1 MKKYFAAFRANTGLA
16 FSLFGAVVG
25 AGFMT
30 GAELVR
36 FFPLRAAFLRAAFAH
51 AAVAAGLFAA
61 CFLLLFDAGRKCG
74 GFEGALRC
82 CGRAAPVFRALLH
95 FASFITCAA
104 MLAGLDGAVR
114 TGFGLRYALPV
125 AALCALPAMF
135 FVARRGMR
143 GIAALSAALV
153 PVMAAVFAARAGD
166 IPAGFTP
173 SSPQSAFTSLTGVCL
188 YAAMNCFL
196 AAPLACD
203 AGREGA
209 GRGGCIAAAALI
221 GFCIA
226 AALGAVARA
235 GTAGEEMPF
244 LAAGGGELTAV
255 ACICAVLTTLF
266 SSFYPLA
273 RAAEQ
278 YSAEGY
284 KRKRNKMIKE
294 GRGGAEKDSGR
305 NTGRTATE
313 KDSGRNTGRTAAGKD
328 SGRNK
333 GRGGAEGEAAAEE
346 GRGTY
351 MGRGTKES
359 RGGETDAE
367 RGAKESRAL
376 PVRERAAAVQAGLC
390 AGAFLLSLCGLSGIV
405 RAVYPLIGMAGAA
418 FFLLLAARR
427 LPSLLSSS
435 PAQQQFFRQRHQ
447 GVHACGQQAEEGR
460 RRHHQV

>member
-1 MKKYFAAFRANTGLA
+1 MMKKYFAAFRANAGLA

-36 FFPLRAAFLRAAFAH
+36 FFPLRAAFAH

-143 GIAALSAALV
+143 GVAALSAALV
-153 PVMAAVFAARAGD
+153 PVMAVVFAARAGD

-244 LAAGGGELTAV
+244 LAAGGGGPAAV

-278 YSAEGY
+278 YSAEKGGKERHK
-284 KRKRNKMIKE
+284 KRKE
-294 GRGGAEKDSGR
+294 EH
-305 NTGRTATE
+305 TA
-313 KDSGRNTGRTAAGKD
+313 
-328 SGRNK
+328 
-333 GRGGAEGEAAAEE
+333 
-346 GRGTY
+346 
-351 MGRGTKES
+351 
-359 RGGETDAE
+359 DAE
-367 RGAKESRAL
+367 RGTKESRAL

-390 AGAFLLSLCGLSGIV
+390 AGAFLLSLCGFSGIV

-418 FFLLLAARR
+418 FFILLAARR

-435 PAQQQFFRQRHQ
+435 PAQQQLFRQRHQ
-447 GVHACGQQAEEGR
+447 GVHARGQQAEDGR

>member
-1 MKKYFAAFRANTGLA
+1 MKKYFAAFRANAGLA

-36 FFPLRAAFLRAAFAH
+36 FFPLRAAFAH

-82 CGRAAPVFRALLH
+82 CGCAAPVFRALLH

-114 TGFGLRYALPV
+114 TGFGLRYALPA

-143 GIAALSAALV
+143 GVAALSAALV

-209 GRGGCIAAAALI
+209 GRGGCIAAAALV

-244 LAAGGGELTAV
+244 LAAGGGELAAV

-278 YSAEGY
+278 YSAEKEGKGRHK
-284 KRKRNKMIKE
+284 KRKE
-294 GRGGAEKDSGR
+294 EH
-305 NTGRTATE
+305 
-313 KDSGRNTGRTAAGKD
+313 AAG
-328 SGRNK
+328 
-333 GRGGAEGEAAAEE
+333 
-346 GRGTY
+346 
-351 MGRGTKES
+351 
-359 RGGETDAE
+359 AE
-367 RGAKESRAL
+367 RGTKESRAL

-390 AGAFLLSLCGLSGIV
+390 AGAFLLSLCGFSGIV

-418 FFLLLAARR
+418 FFILLAARR
-427 LPSLLSSS
+427 LPSLLPPSS
-435 PAQQQFFRQRHQ
+435 PAQQQLFRQRHQ
-447 GVHACGQQAEEGR
+447 GVHARSQQAEDGG

>member
-1 MKKYFAAFRANTGLA
+1 MKKCFACFRAGAGLA

-36 FFPLRAAFLRAAFAH
+36 FFPLRAAFAH

-114 TGFGLRYALPV
+114 TGFGLHYALPV

-143 GIAALSAALV
+143 GVAALSAALV
-153 PVMAAVFAARAGD
+153 PVMAVVFAARAGD
-166 IPAGFTP
+166 IPAGFTS
-173 SSPQSAFTSLTGVCL
+173 SSPQSAFASLTGVCL

-244 LAAGGGELTAV
+244 LAAGGGGLAAV

-278 YSAEGY
+278 YSAEKGGKERHK
-284 KRKRNKMIKE
+284 KRKE
-294 GRGGAEKDSGR
+294 EH
-305 NTGRTATE
+305 
-313 KDSGRNTGRTAAGKD
+313 AA
-328 SGRNK
+328 
-333 GRGGAEGEAAAEE
+333 
-346 GRGTY
+346 
-351 MGRGTKES
+351 
-359 RGGETDAE
+359 DAE
-367 RGAKESRAL
+367 RGTKESRAL

-390 AGAFLLSLCGLSGIV
+390 AGAFLLSLCGLSGLV

-427 LPSLLSSS
+427 LPSLLPPSSS
-435 PAQQQFFRQRHQ
+435 AQQQLFRQRHQ
-447 GVHACGQQAEEGR
+447 GVHARGQQAEDGG

>member
-1 MKKYFAAFRANTGLA
+1 MKKYFAAFRANAGLA

-36 FFPLRAAFLRAAFAH
+36 FFPLRAAFAH

-114 TGFGLRYALPV
+114 TGFGLRYALPA

-143 GIAALSAALV
+143 GVAALSAALV
-153 PVMAAVFAARAGD
+153 PVMAVVFAARAGD

-173 SSPQSAFTSLTGVCL
+173 SSPQDAFASLTGVCL

-244 LAAGGGELTAV
+244 LAAGGGGLAAV

-278 YSAEGY
+278 YSAEKGGKERHK
-284 KRKRNKMIKE
+284 KRKE
-294 GRGGAEKDSGR
+294 EH
-305 NTGRTATE
+305 TA
-313 KDSGRNTGRTAAGKD
+313 
-328 SGRNK
+328 
-333 GRGGAEGEAAAEE
+333 
-346 GRGTY
+346 
-351 MGRGTKES
+351 
-359 RGGETDAE
+359 DAE
-367 RGAKESRAL
+367 RGTKESRAL

-435 PAQQQFFRQRHQ
+435 PAQQQLFRQRHQ
-447 GVHACGQQAEEGR
+447 GVHARGQQAEDGR

>member
-1 MKKYFAAFRANTGLA
+1 MMKKYFAAFRANAGLA

-36 FFPLRAAFLRAAFAH
+36 FFPLRAAFAH

-143 GIAALSAALV
+143 GVAVLSAVLV
-153 PVMAAVFAARAGD
+153 PVMAAMFAARAGD
-166 IPAGFTP
+166 IPAGFTS

-244 LAAGGGELTAV
+244 LAAGGGGPAAV

-278 YSAEGY
+278 YSAEKGGKERHK
-284 KRKRNKMIKE
+284 KRKE
-294 GRGGAEKDSGR
+294 EH
-305 NTGRTATE
+305 TA
-313 KDSGRNTGRTAAGKD
+313 G
-328 SGRNK
+328 
-333 GRGGAEGEAAAEE
+333 
-346 GRGTY
+346 
-351 MGRGTKES
+351 
-359 RGGETDAE
+359 AE
-367 RGAKESRAL
+367 RGTKESRAL

-390 AGAFLLSLCGLSGIV
+390 AGAFLLSLCGFSGLV

-418 FFLLLAARR
+418 FFILLAARR
-427 LPSLLSSS
+427 LPSLLPPSS
-435 PAQQQFFRQRHQ
+435 PAQQQLFRQRHQ
-447 GVHACGQQAEEGR
+447 GVHARGQQAEDGG

>member
-1 MKKYFAAFRANTGLA
+1 MKKCFAAFRTNAGLA

-36 FFPLRAAFLRAAFAH
+36 FFPLRAAFAH

-143 GIAALSAALV
+143 GVAALSAALV
-153 PVMAAVFAARAGD
+153 PVMAVVFAARAGD

-209 GRGGCIAAAALI
+209 GRGGCIAAAALV

-244 LAAGGGELTAV
+244 LAAGGGGLAAV

-278 YSAEGY
+278 YSAEKEGKGRHK
-284 KRKRNKMIKE
+284 KRKE
-294 GRGGAEKDSGR
+294 EH
-305 NTGRTATE
+305 
-313 KDSGRNTGRTAAGKD
+313 AA
-328 SGRNK
+328 
-333 GRGGAEGEAAAEE
+333 
-346 GRGTY
+346 
-351 MGRGTKES
+351 
-359 RGGETDAE
+359 DAE
-367 RGAKESRAL
+367 RGTKESRAL

-390 AGAFLLSLCGLSGIV
+390 AGAFLLSLCGLSGLV

-418 FFLLLAARR
+418 FFILLAARR
-427 LPSLLSSS
+427 LPTLLSSS
-435 PAQQQFFRQRHQ
+435 PAQQQLFRQRHQ
-447 GVHACGQQAEEGR
+447 GVHARSQQAEDGG

>member
-1 MKKYFAAFRANTGLA
+1 MKKYFAAFRANAGLA

-36 FFPLRAAFLRAAFAH
+36 FFPLCAAFAH

-143 GIAALSAALV
+143 GVAVLSAALV
-153 PVMAAVFAARAGD
+153 PVMAVVFAARAGD

-203 AGREGA
+203 AGREGS

-244 LAAGGGELTAV
+244 LAAGGGGLAAV

-278 YSAEGY
+278 YSAEKEGKGRHK
-284 KRKRNKMIKE
+284 KRKE
-294 GRGGAEKDSGR
+294 EH
-305 NTGRTATE
+305 
-313 KDSGRNTGRTAAGKD
+313 AAG
-328 SGRNK
+328 
-333 GRGGAEGEAAAEE
+333 
-346 GRGTY
+346 
-351 MGRGTKES
+351 
-359 RGGETDAE
+359 AE
-367 RGAKESRAL
+367 RGTKESRAL

-390 AGAFLLSLCGLSGIV
+390 AGAFLLSLCGFSGIV

-427 LPSLLSSS
+427 LPSLLSSP
-435 PAQQQFFRQRHQ
+435 PAQQQLFRQRHQ
-447 GVHACGQQAEEGR
+447 GVHARGQQAEDGR

>member
-1 MKKYFAAFRANTGLA
+1 MKKYFAAFRANAGLA

-36 FFPLRAAFLRAAFAH
+36 FFPLCAAFAH

-114 TGFGLRYALPV
+114 TGFGLHYALPV

-143 GIAALSAALV
+143 GVAVLSAVLV

-173 SSPQSAFTSLTGVCL
+173 SLPQSAFTSLTGVCL

-244 LAAGGGELTAV
+244 LAAGGGGPAAV

-278 YSAEGY
+278 YSAEKEGKGRHK
-284 KRKRNKMIKE
+284 KRKE
-294 GRGGAEKDSGR
+294 EH
-305 NTGRTATE
+305 
-313 KDSGRNTGRTAAGKD
+313 AA
-328 SGRNK
+328 
-333 GRGGAEGEAAAEE
+333 
-346 GRGTY
+346 
-351 MGRGTKES
+351 
-359 RGGETDAE
+359 DAE
-367 RGAKESRAL
+367 RGTKESRAL

-390 AGAFLLSLCGLSGIV
+390 AGAFLLSLCGLSGLV

-435 PAQQQFFRQRHQ
+435 PAQQQLFRQRHQ
-447 GVHACGQQAEEGR
+447 GVHARGQQAEDGR

>member
-1 MKKYFAAFRANTGLA
+1 MKKCFAAFRANAGLA

-36 FFPLRAAFLRAAFAH
+36 FFPLRAAFAH

-143 GIAALSAALV
+143 GVAALSAALV

-166 IPAGFTP
+166 IPAGFTS

-244 LAAGGGELTAV
+244 LAAGGGGPAAV

-278 YSAEGY
+278 YSAEKGGKERHK
-284 KRKRNKMIKE
+284 KRKE
-294 GRGGAEKDSGR
+294 EH
-305 NTGRTATE
+305 
-313 KDSGRNTGRTAAGKD
+313 AA
-328 SGRNK
+328 
-333 GRGGAEGEAAAEE
+333 
-346 GRGTY
+346 
-351 MGRGTKES
+351 
-359 RGGETDAE
+359 DAE
-367 RGAKESRAL
+367 RGTKESRAL

-390 AGAFLLSLCGLSGIV
+390 AGAFLLSLCGLSGLV

-435 PAQQQFFRQRHQ
+435 PAQQQLFRQRHQ
-447 GVHACGQQAEEGR
+447 GVHARGQQAEDGG

>member
-1 MKKYFAAFRANTGLA
+1 MKKYFAAFRANAGLA

-36 FFPLRAAFLRAAFAH
+36 FFPLCAAFAH

-82 CGRAAPVFRALLH
+82 CGCAAPVFRALLH

-135 FVARRGMR
+135 FVARRGVR
-143 GIAALSAALV
+143 GVAALSAVLV
-153 PVMAAVFAARAGD
+153 PVMAAMFAARAGD
-166 IPAGFTP
+166 IPAGFTS

-244 LAAGGGELTAV
+244 LAAGGGGLAAV

-278 YSAEGY
+278 YSAEKGGKERHK
-284 KRKRNKMIKE
+284 KRKE
-294 GRGGAEKDSGR
+294 EH
-305 NTGRTATE
+305 
-313 KDSGRNTGRTAAGKD
+313 AAG
-328 SGRNK
+328 
-333 GRGGAEGEAAAEE
+333 
-346 GRGTY
+346 
-351 MGRGTKES
+351 
-359 RGGETDAE
+359 AE
-367 RGAKESRAL
+367 RGTKESRAL

-390 AGAFLLSLCGLSGIV
+390 AGAFLLSLCGLSGLV

-418 FFLLLAARR
+418 FFILLAARR
-427 LPSLLSSS
+427 LPSLLPPSSS
-435 PAQQQFFRQRHQ
+435 AQQQLFRQRHQ
-447 GVHACGQQAEEGR
+447 GVHARGQQAEDGG

>member
-1 MKKYFAAFRANTGLA
+1 MMKKYFAAFRANAGLA

-36 FFPLRAAFLRAAFAH
+36 FFPLCAAFAH

-82 CGRAAPVFRALLH
+82 CGCAAPVFRALLH

-143 GIAALSAALV
+143 GVAALSAVLV
-153 PVMAAVFAARAGD
+153 PVMAAMFAARAGD
-166 IPAGFTP
+166 IPAGFTS

-209 GRGGCIAAAALI
+209 GRGGCIAAAALV

-244 LAAGGGELTAV
+244 LAAGGGGLAAV

-278 YSAEGY
+278 YSAEKEGKGRHK
-284 KRKRNKMIKE
+284 KRKE
-294 GRGGAEKDSGR
+294 EH
-305 NTGRTATE
+305 
-313 KDSGRNTGRTAAGKD
+313 AAG
-328 SGRNK
+328 
-333 GRGGAEGEAAAEE
+333 
-346 GRGTY
+346 
-351 MGRGTKES
+351 
-359 RGGETDAE
+359 AE
-367 RGAKESRAL
+367 RGTKESRAL

-390 AGAFLLSLCGLSGIV
+390 AGAFLLSLCGFSGIV

-418 FFLLLAARR
+418 FFILLAARR
-427 LPSLLSSS
+427 LPSLLPPSSS
-435 PAQQQFFRQRHQ
+435 AQQQLFRQRHQ
-447 GVHACGQQAEEGR
+447 GVHARSQQAEDGR

>member
-1 MKKYFAAFRANTGLA
+1 MGLIDLKGRRPGGESAAFWSERSGGAILYKMMKKCFACFRAGAGLA

-36 FFPLRAAFLRAAFAH
+36 FFPLRAAFAH

-114 TGFGLRYALPV
+114 TGFGLRYALPA

-143 GIAALSAALV
+143 GVAALSAALV

-173 SSPQSAFTSLTGVCL
+173 SSPQDAFTSLTGVCL

-244 LAAGGGELTAV
+244 LAAGGGGPAAV
-255 ACICAVLTTLF
+255 ACICAVLTSLF

-278 YSAEGY
+278 YSTEKYGK
-284 KRKRNKMIKE
+284 KRHKKRNQ
-294 GRGGAEKDSGR
+294 
-305 NTGRTATE
+305 
-313 KDSGRNTGRTAAGKD
+313 
-328 SGRNK
+328 
-333 GRGGAEGEAAAEE
+333 
-346 GRGTY
+346 GRGT
-351 MGRGTKES
+351 GTERGAEES
-359 RGGETDAE
+359 RGGKTGAE
-367 RGAKESRAL
+367 RGAEESRAL

-418 FFLLLAARR
+418 FFILLAARR
-427 LPSLLSSS
+427 LPSLLPPSS
-435 PAQQQFFRQRHQ
+435 PAQQQLFSQCHQ
-447 GVHACGQQAEEGR
+447 GVHARGQQAEDGG

>member
-1 MKKYFAAFRANTGLA
+1 MMKKYFAAFRANAGLA

-36 FFPLRAAFLRAAFAH
+36 FFPLRAAFAH

-114 TGFGLRYALPV
+114 TGFGLRYALPA

-143 GIAALSAALV
+143 GVAALSAALV

-173 SSPQSAFTSLTGVCL
+173 SSPQDAFASLTGVCL

-244 LAAGGGELTAV
+244 LAAGGGGPAAV

-278 YSAEGY
+278 YSAEKGGKERHK
-284 KRKRNKMIKE
+284 KRKE
-294 GRGGAEKDSGR
+294 EH
-305 NTGRTATE
+305 TA
-313 KDSGRNTGRTAAGKD
+313 
-328 SGRNK
+328 
-333 GRGGAEGEAAAEE
+333 
-346 GRGTY
+346 
-351 MGRGTKES
+351 
-359 RGGETDAE
+359 DAE
-367 RGAKESRAL
+367 RGTKESRAL

-390 AGAFLLSLCGLSGIV
+390 AGAFLLSLCGFSGLV

-418 FFLLLAARR
+418 FFILLAARR
-427 LPSLLSSS
+427 LPSLLPPSS
-435 PAQQQFFRQRHQ
+435 PAQQQLFRQRHQ
-447 GVHACGQQAEEGR
+447 GVHARSQQAEDGR

>member
-1 MKKYFAAFRANTGLA
+1 MKKYFAAFRANAGLA

-36 FFPLRAAFLRAAFAH
+36 FFPLRAAFAH

-143 GIAALSAALV
+143 GVAALSAALV
-153 PVMAAVFAARAGD
+153 PVMAVVFAARAGD

-209 GRGGCIAAAALI
+209 GRGGCIAAAALV

-244 LAAGGGELTAV
+244 LAAGGGGLTAV

-278 YSAEGY
+278 YSAEKEGKGRHK
-284 KRKRNKMIKE
+284 KRKE
-294 GRGGAEKDSGR
+294 EH
-305 NTGRTATE
+305 
-313 KDSGRNTGRTAAGKD
+313 AAG
-328 SGRNK
+328 
-333 GRGGAEGEAAAEE
+333 
-346 GRGTY
+346 
-351 MGRGTKES
+351 
-359 RGGETDAE
+359 AE
-367 RGAKESRAL
+367 RGAEESRAL

-390 AGAFLLSLCGLSGIV
+390 AGAFLLSLCGLSGLV

-435 PAQQQFFRQRHQ
+435 PAQQQLFRQRHQ
-447 GVHACGQQAEEGR
+447 GVHARGQQAEDGR

>member
-1 MKKYFAAFRANTGLA
+1 MGLIDLKGRRAEKALLFGLKGAAAERGRDGVFRSERGGGAILYKMMKKYFAAFRANAGLA

-36 FFPLRAAFLRAAFAH
+36 FFPLRAAFAH

-82 CGRAAPVFRALLH
+82 CGCAAPVFRALLH

-143 GIAALSAALV
+143 GVAALSAALV

-244 LAAGGGELTAV
+244 LAAGGGGPAAV

-278 YSAEGY
+278 YSAEKEGKGRHK
-284 KRKRNKMIKE
+284 KRKE
-294 GRGGAEKDSGR
+294 EH
-305 NTGRTATE
+305 TA
-313 KDSGRNTGRTAAGKD
+313 G
-328 SGRNK
+328 
-333 GRGGAEGEAAAEE
+333 
-346 GRGTY
+346 
-351 MGRGTKES
+351 
-359 RGGETDAE
+359 AE
-367 RGAKESRAL
+367 RGAEESRAL

-390 AGAFLLSLCGLSGIV
+390 AGAFLLSLCGFSGIV

-418 FFLLLAARR
+418 FFILLAARH
-427 LPSLLSSS
+427 LPSLLPPSS
-435 PAQQQFFRQRHQ
+435 PAQQQLFRQRHQ
-447 GVHACGQQAEEGR
+447 GVHARSQQAEDGG

>member
-1 MKKYFAAFRANTGLA
+1 MKKYFAAFRANAGLA

-36 FFPLRAAFLRAAFAH
+36 FFPLRAAFAH

-104 MLAGLDGAVR
+104 MLAGLDDAVR

-143 GIAALSAALV
+143 GVAVLSAVLV
-153 PVMAAVFAARAGD
+153 PVMAAMFAARAGD
-166 IPAGFTP
+166 IPAGFTS

-244 LAAGGGELTAV
+244 LAAGGGGPAAV

-284 KRKRNKMIKE
+284 KRKRHKMIKE
-294 GRGGAEKDSGR
+294 GCGGAEKDSGR
-305 NTGRTATE
+305 NTGRTAAE
-313 KDSGRNTGRTAAGKD
+313 NDSGRNTGRTAAGND
-328 SGRNK
+328 RGRNT
-333 GRGGAEGEAAAEE
+333 GRGDAEGEAAAEE

-351 MGRGTKES
+351 MERGTKES
-359 RGGETDAE
+359 RGGEADAE
-367 RGAKESRAL
+367 RGTKDSRAL

-390 AGAFLLSLCGLSGIV
+390 AGAFLLSLCGFSGIV

-418 FFLLLAARR
+418 FFLLLAARH

-435 PAQQQFFRQRHQ
+435 PAQQQLFRQRHQ
-447 GVHACGQQAEEGR
+447 GVHARGQQAEDGG

>member
-1 MKKYFAAFRANTGLA
+1 MKKYFAAFRTNAGLA

-36 FFPLRAAFLRAAFAH
+36 FFPLRAAFAH

-114 TGFGLRYALPV
+114 TGFGLRYALPI

-143 GIAALSAALV
+143 GVAALSAVLV

-173 SSPQSAFTSLTGVCL
+173 SSPQDAFTSLTGVCL

-244 LAAGGGELTAV
+244 LAAGGGGLTAV

-294 GRGGAEKDSGR
+294 GRG
-305 NTGRTATE
+305 
-313 KDSGRNTGRTAAGKD
+313 
-328 SGRNK
+328 
-333 GRGGAEGEAAAEE
+333 
-346 GRGTY
+346 TY
-351 MGRGTKES
+351 MERGTKES
-359 RGGETDAE
+359 RGGESDAE
-367 RGAKESRAL
+367 RSAEESRAL

-435 PAQQQFFRQRHQ
+435 PAQQQLFRQRHQ
-447 GVHACGQQAEEGR
+447 GVHARGQQAEDGG

>member
-1 MKKYFAAFRANTGLA
+1 MKKCFACFRAGAGLA

-36 FFPLRAAFLRAAFAH
+36 FFPLRAAFAH

-143 GIAALSAALV
+143 GVAALSAALV

-235 GTAGEEMPF
+235 GTVGEEMPF
-244 LAAGGGELTAV
+244 LAAGGGGPAAV

-278 YSAEGY
+278 YSAEKGGKERHK
-284 KRKRNKMIKE
+284 KRKE
-294 GRGGAEKDSGR
+294 EH
-305 NTGRTATE
+305 TA
-313 KDSGRNTGRTAAGKD
+313 
-328 SGRNK
+328 
-333 GRGGAEGEAAAEE
+333 
-346 GRGTY
+346 
-351 MGRGTKES
+351 
-359 RGGETDAE
+359 DAE
-367 RGAKESRAL
+367 RGTKESRAL

-435 PAQQQFFRQRHQ
+435 PAQQQLFRQRHQ
-447 GVHACGQQAEEGR
+447 GVHARGQQAEDGC

>member
-1 MKKYFAAFRANTGLA
+1 MKKYFAAFRANAGLA

-36 FFPLRAAFLRAAFAH
+36 FFPLRAAFAH

-143 GIAALSAALV
+143 GVAALSAALV

-244 LAAGGGELTAV
+244 LAAGGGGLAAV

-278 YSAEGY
+278 YSAEKGGKGRHK
-284 KRKRNKMIKE
+284 KRKE
-294 GRGGAEKDSGR
+294 EH
-305 NTGRTATE
+305 
-313 KDSGRNTGRTAAGKD
+313 AAG
-328 SGRNK
+328 
-333 GRGGAEGEAAAEE
+333 
-346 GRGTY
+346 
-351 MGRGTKES
+351 
-359 RGGETDAE
+359 AE
-367 RGAKESRAL
+367 RGTKESRAL

-390 AGAFLLSLCGLSGIV
+390 AGAFLLSLCGLSGLV

-418 FFLLLAARR
+418 FFILLAARR
-427 LPSLLSSS
+427 LPSLLPPSSS
-435 PAQQQFFRQRHQ
+435 AQQQLFRQRHQ
-447 GVHACGQQAEEGR
+447 GVHARGQQAEDGG

>member
-1 MKKYFAAFRANTGLA
+1 MKKYFAAFRAGAGLA

-36 FFPLRAAFLRAAFAH
+36 FFPLRAAFAH

-104 MLAGLDGAVR
+104 MLAGLDSAVR

-143 GIAALSAALV
+143 GVAALSAALV

-244 LAAGGGELTAV
+244 LAAGGGGPAAV

-278 YSAEGY
+278 YSAEKEGKGRHK
-284 KRKRNKMIKE
+284 KRKE
-294 GRGGAEKDSGR
+294 EH
-305 NTGRTATE
+305 
-313 KDSGRNTGRTAAGKD
+313 AA
-328 SGRNK
+328 
-333 GRGGAEGEAAAEE
+333 
-346 GRGTY
+346 
-351 MGRGTKES
+351 
-359 RGGETDAE
+359 DAE
-367 RGAKESRAL
+367 RGTKESRAL

-390 AGAFLLSLCGLSGIV
+390 AGAFLLSLCGFSGIV

-418 FFLLLAARR
+418 FFILLAARR
-427 LPSLLSSS
+427 LPSLLPPSS
-435 PAQQQFFRQRHQ
+435 PAQQQLFRQRHQ
-447 GVHACGQQAEEGR
+447 GVHARSQQAEDGR

>member
-1 MKKYFAAFRANTGLA
+1 MMKKYFAAFRANAGLA

-36 FFPLRAAFLRAAFAH
+36 FFPLRAAFAH

-114 TGFGLRYALPV
+114 TGFGLHYALPV

-135 FVARRGMR
+135 FVASRGMR
-143 GIAALSAALV
+143 GVAALSAALV
-153 PVMAAVFAARAGD
+153 PVMAVVFAARAGD

-244 LAAGGGELTAV
+244 LAAGGGGPAAV

-273 RAAEQ
+273 RAAEGC
-278 YSAEGY
+278 SAKYGKERHK
-284 KRKRNKMIKE
+284 KREKGSGTDAGKDNGRKVGCGTDAERAAKE
-294 GRGGAEKDSGR
+294 GRSCAK
-305 NTGRTATE
+305 
-313 KDSGRNTGRTAAGKD
+313 
-328 SGRNK
+328 
-333 GRGGAEGEAAAEE
+333 GEAAAKE
-346 GRGTY
+346 GRAKGAE
-351 MGRGTKES
+351 KS
-359 RGGETDAE
+359 RGGEADAE
-367 RGAKESRAL
+367 RGTKESRAL

-390 AGAFLLSLCGLSGIV
+390 AGAFLLSLCGFSGLV

-418 FFLLLAARR
+418 FFILLAARR
-427 LPSLLSSS
+427 LPSLLPPSSS
-435 PAQQQFFRQRHQ
+435 AQQQLFRQRHQ
-447 GVHACGQQAEEGR
+447 GVHARSQQAEDGG

>member
-1 MKKYFAAFRANTGLA
+1 MKKYFAAFRANAGLA

-36 FFPLRAAFLRAAFAH
+36 FFPLRAAFAH

-143 GIAALSAALV
+143 GVAALSAALV

-173 SSPQSAFTSLTGVCL
+173 SSPQDAFTSLTGVCL

-203 AGREGA
+203 AGREGS

-244 LAAGGGELTAV
+244 LAAGGGGLAAV

-278 YSAEGY
+278 YSAEKGGKERHK
-284 KRKRNKMIKE
+284 KRKE
-294 GRGGAEKDSGR
+294 EH
-305 NTGRTATE
+305 
-313 KDSGRNTGRTAAGKD
+313 AA
-328 SGRNK
+328 
-333 GRGGAEGEAAAEE
+333 
-346 GRGTY
+346 
-351 MGRGTKES
+351 
-359 RGGETDAE
+359 DAE
-367 RGAKESRAL
+367 RGTKESRAL

-390 AGAFLLSLCGLSGIV
+390 AGAFLLSLCGLSGLV

-435 PAQQQFFRQRHQ
+435 PAQQQLFRQRHQ
-447 GVHACGQQAEEGR
+447 GVHARSQQAEDGR

>member
-1 MKKYFAAFRANTGLA
+1 MMKKYFAAFRANAGLA

-36 FFPLRAAFLRAAFAH
+36 FFPLRAAFAH

-82 CGRAAPVFRALLH
+82 CGCAAPVFRALLH

-114 TGFGLRYALPV
+114 TGFGLRYALPA

-143 GIAALSAALV
+143 GVAALSAALV

-173 SSPQSAFTSLTGVCL
+173 SSPQDAFTSLTGVCL

-244 LAAGGGELTAV
+244 LAAGGGGPAAV

-278 YSAEGY
+278 YSAEKY
-284 KRKRNKMIKE
+284 KRKRDKKMEKGRGIYMERGVKE
-294 GRGGAEKDSGR
+294 GRGACAVRNAE
-305 NTGRTATE
+305 
-313 KDSGRNTGRTAAGKD
+313 
-328 SGRNK
+328 
-333 GRGGAEGEAAAEE
+333 
-346 GRGTY
+346 
-351 MGRGTKES
+351 ES
-359 RGGETDAE
+359 RGGEADAE
-367 RGAKESRAL
+367 RGTKESRAL

-390 AGAFLLSLCGLSGIV
+390 AGAFLLSLCGFSGIV

-418 FFLLLAARR
+418 FFILLAARR
-427 LPSLLSSS
+427 LPSLLPPSSS
-435 PAQQQFFRQRHQ
+435 AQQQLFRQRHQ
-447 GVHACGQQAEEGR
+447 GVHARGQQAEDGG

>member
-1 MKKYFAAFRANTGLA
+1 MMKKYFAAFRANAGLA

-36 FFPLRAAFLRAAFAH
+36 FFPLCAAFAH

-114 TGFGLRYALPV
+114 TSFGLRYALPV

-143 GIAALSAALV
+143 GVAALSAALV
-153 PVMAAVFAARAGD
+153 PVMAVVFAARAGD

-209 GRGGCIAAAALI
+209 GRGGCIAAAALV

-244 LAAGGGELTAV
+244 LAAGGRGLAAV

-278 YSAEGY
+278 YSAEKEGKGRHK
-284 KRKRNKMIKE
+284 KRKE
-294 GRGGAEKDSGR
+294 EH
-305 NTGRTATE
+305 
-313 KDSGRNTGRTAAGKD
+313 AAG
-328 SGRNK
+328 
-333 GRGGAEGEAAAEE
+333 
-346 GRGTY
+346 
-351 MGRGTKES
+351 
-359 RGGETDAE
+359 AE
-367 RGAKESRAL
+367 RGTKESRAL

-390 AGAFLLSLCGLSGIV
+390 AGAFLLSLCGFSGIV

-435 PAQQQFFRQRHQ
+435 PAQQQLFRQRHQ
-447 GVHACGQQAEEGR
+447 GVHARSQQAEDGG

>member
-1 MKKYFAAFRANTGLA
+1 MMKKCFAAFRANAGLA

-36 FFPLRAAFLRAAFAH
+36 FFPLRAAFAH

-82 CGRAAPVFRALLH
+82 CGRAAPAFRALLH

-203 AGREGA
+203 AGREGV

-235 GTAGEEMPF
+235 GTAREEMPF

-278 YSAEGY
+278 YSAKKYKKGRSK
-284 KRKRNKMIKE
+284 KRKENC
-294 GRGGAEKDSGR
+294 GGAEKDSG
-305 NTGRTATE
+305 
-313 KDSGRNTGRTAAGKD
+313 KNTGRTAAGKD

-333 GRGGAEGEAAAEE
+333 WCGGAEGEAAAEE

-351 MGRGTKES
+351 M
-359 RGGETDAE
+359 E

-376 PVRERAAAVQAGLC
+376 PVRERAAAMQAGLC

-435 PAQQQFFRQRHQ
+435 PAQ
-447 GVHACGQQAEEGR
+447 
-460 RRHHQV
+460 

>member
-1 MKKYFAAFRANTGLA
+1 MKKYFAAFRANAGLA

-36 FFPLRAAFLRAAFAH
+36 FFPLRAAFAH

-114 TGFGLRYALPV
+114 TGFGLHYALPV

-143 GIAALSAALV
+143 GVAVLSAALV

-209 GRGGCIAAAALI
+209 GRGGCIAAAVLI

-244 LAAGGGELTAV
+244 LAAGGGGLTAV

-284 KRKRNKMIKE
+284 KRKRHKMIKE
-294 GRGGAEKDSGR
+294 EHAADAEQSAK
-305 NTGRTATE
+305 
-313 KDSGRNTGRTAAGKD
+313 
-328 SGRNK
+328 
-333 GRGGAEGEAAAEE
+333 
-346 GRGTY
+346 
-351 MGRGTKES
+351 
-359 RGGETDAE
+359 GETAI
-367 RGAKESRAL
+367 KQSRAL

-435 PAQQQFFRQRHQ
+435 PAQQQLFRQRHQ
-447 GVHACGQQAEEGR
+447 GVHARGQQAEDGC

>member
-1 MKKYFAAFRANTGLA
+1 MKKYFAAFRANAGLA

-36 FFPLRAAFLRAAFAH
+36 FFPLCAAFAH

-82 CGRAAPVFRALLH
+82 CGCAAPVFRALLH

-114 TGFGLRYALPV
+114 TGFGLHYALPV

-143 GIAALSAALV
+143 GVAALSAALV
-153 PVMAAVFAARAGD
+153 PVMAVVFAARAGD

-173 SSPQSAFTSLTGVCL
+173 SSPQDAFTSLTGVCL

-209 GRGGCIAAAALI
+209 GRGGCIAAAALV

-244 LAAGGGELTAV
+244 LAAGGGGPAAV

-278 YSAEGY
+278 YSAEKEGKGRHK
-284 KRKRNKMIKE
+284 KRKE
-294 GRGGAEKDSGR
+294 EHAAGAERS
-305 NTGRTATE
+305 
-313 KDSGRNTGRTAAGKD
+313 
-328 SGRNK
+328 
-333 GRGGAEGEAAAEE
+333 AE
-346 GRGTY
+346 
-351 MGRGTKES
+351 
-359 RGGETDAE
+359 
-367 RGAKESRAL
+367 ESRAL

-390 AGAFLLSLCGLSGIV
+390 AGAFLLSLCGFSGIV

-418 FFLLLAARR
+418 FFILLAARR
-427 LPSLLSSS
+427 LPSLLPPSS
-435 PAQQQFFRQRHQ
+435 PAQQQLFRQRHQ
-447 GVHACGQQAEEGR
+447 GVHARSQQAEDGG

>member
-1 MKKYFAAFRANTGLA
+1 MMKKYFAAFRANAGLA

-36 FFPLRAAFLRAAFAH
+36 FFPLRAAFAH

-114 TGFGLRYALPV
+114 TGFGLHYALPV

-135 FVARRGMR
+135 FVASRGMR
-143 GIAALSAALV
+143 GVAALSAALV
-153 PVMAAVFAARAGD
+153 PVMAVVFAARAGD

-244 LAAGGGELTAV
+244 LAAGGEGPAAV

-278 YSAEGY
+278 YSAEKEGKGRHK
-284 KRKRNKMIKE
+284 KRKE
-294 GRGGAEKDSGR
+294 EH
-305 NTGRTATE
+305 
-313 KDSGRNTGRTAAGKD
+313 AA
-328 SGRNK
+328 
-333 GRGGAEGEAAAEE
+333 
-346 GRGTY
+346 
-351 MGRGTKES
+351 
-359 RGGETDAE
+359 DAE
-367 RGAKESRAL
+367 RGTKESRAL

-390 AGAFLLSLCGLSGIV
+390 AGAFLLSLCGFSGIV

-418 FFLLLAARR
+418 FFLLLAARH

-435 PAQQQFFRQRHQ
+435 PAQQQLFRLRHQ
-447 GVHACGQQAEEGR
+447 GVHARGQQAEDGG

>member
-1 MKKYFAAFRANTGLA
+1 MKKYFAAFRANAGLA

-36 FFPLRAAFLRAAFAH
+36 FFPLCAAFAH

-143 GIAALSAALV
+143 GVAALSAALV

-209 GRGGCIAAAALI
+209 GRGGCIAAAALV

-244 LAAGGGELTAV
+244 LAAGGGGPAAV

-278 YSAEGY
+278 YSAEKGGKERQK
-284 KRKRNKMIKE
+284 KRKE
-294 GRGGAEKDSGR
+294 EH
-305 NTGRTATE
+305 TA
-313 KDSGRNTGRTAAGKD
+313 
-328 SGRNK
+328 
-333 GRGGAEGEAAAEE
+333 
-346 GRGTY
+346 
-351 MGRGTKES
+351 
-359 RGGETDAE
+359 DAE

-418 FFLLLAARR
+418 FFILLAARR
-427 LPSLLSSS
+427 LPSLLPPSS
-435 PAQQQFFRQRHQ
+435 PAQQQLFRQRHQ
-447 GVHACGQQAEEGR
+447 GVHARSQQAEDGR

>member
-1 MKKYFAAFRANTGLA
+1 MKKCFACFRAGAGLA

-36 FFPLRAAFLRAAFAH
+36 FFPLRAAFAH

-114 TGFGLRYALPV
+114 TGFGLHYALPV

-143 GIAALSAALV
+143 GVAVLSAVLV

-173 SSPQSAFTSLTGVCL
+173 SSPQDAFASLTGVCL

-235 GTAGEEMPF
+235 GTAGEEIPF
-244 LAAGGGELTAV
+244 LAAGGGGPAAV

-278 YSAEGY
+278 YSAEKGGKERHK
-284 KRKRNKMIKE
+284 KRKE
-294 GRGGAEKDSGR
+294 EH
-305 NTGRTATE
+305 TA
-313 KDSGRNTGRTAAGKD
+313 G
-328 SGRNK
+328 
-333 GRGGAEGEAAAEE
+333 
-346 GRGTY
+346 
-351 MGRGTKES
+351 
-359 RGGETDAE
+359 AE
-367 RGAKESRAL
+367 RGAEESRAL

-390 AGAFLLSLCGLSGIV
+390 AGAFLLSLCGFSGIV

-418 FFLLLAARR
+418 FFILLAARR
-427 LPSLLSSS
+427 LPSLLPPSSS
-435 PAQQQFFRQRHQ
+435 AQQQLFRQRHQ
-447 GVHACGQQAEEGR
+447 GVHARSQQAEDGG

>member
-1 MKKYFAAFRANTGLA
+1 MKKYFAAFRANAGLA

-36 FFPLRAAFLRAAFAH
+36 FFPLCAAFAH

-143 GIAALSAALV
+143 GVAALSAALV
-153 PVMAAVFAARAGD
+153 PVMAVVFAARAGD

-244 LAAGGGELTAV
+244 LAAGGGGPAAV

-278 YSAEGY
+278 YSAEKGGKGRHK
-284 KRKRNKMIKE
+284 KRKE
-294 GRGGAEKDSGR
+294 EHAAGAERS
-305 NTGRTATE
+305 
-313 KDSGRNTGRTAAGKD
+313 
-328 SGRNK
+328 
-333 GRGGAEGEAAAEE
+333 AE
-346 GRGTY
+346 
-351 MGRGTKES
+351 
-359 RGGETDAE
+359 
-367 RGAKESRAL
+367 ESRAL

-390 AGAFLLSLCGLSGIV
+390 AGAFLLSLCGFSGIV

-418 FFLLLAARR
+418 FFILLAARR
-427 LPSLLSSS
+427 LPSLLPPSS
-435 PAQQQFFRQRHQ
+435 PAQQQLFRQRHQ
-447 GVHACGQQAEEGR
+447 GVHARSQQAEDGG

>member
-1 MKKYFAAFRANTGLA
+1 MMKKYFAAFRANAGLA

-36 FFPLRAAFLRAAFAH
+36 FFPLCAAFAH

-114 TGFGLRYALPV
+114 TGFGLHYALPV

-143 GIAALSAALV
+143 GVAALSAALV

-173 SSPQSAFTSLTGVCL
+173 SSPQDAFTSLTGVCL

-244 LAAGGGELTAV
+244 LAAGGGGPAAV

-278 YSAEGY
+278 YSAEKGGKERHK
-284 KRKRNKMIKE
+284 KRKE
-294 GRGGAEKDSGR
+294 EH
-305 NTGRTATE
+305 TA
-313 KDSGRNTGRTAAGKD
+313 G
-328 SGRNK
+328 
-333 GRGGAEGEAAAEE
+333 
-346 GRGTY
+346 
-351 MGRGTKES
+351 
-359 RGGETDAE
+359 AE
-367 RGAKESRAL
+367 RGTKESRAL

-390 AGAFLLSLCGLSGIV
+390 AGAFLLSLCGLSGLV

-435 PAQQQFFRQRHQ
+435 PAQQQLFRQRHQ
-447 GVHACGQQAEEGR
+447 GVHARGQQAEDGG

>member
-1 MKKYFAAFRANTGLA
+1 MKKYFAAFRANAGLA

-36 FFPLRAAFLRAAFAH
+36 FFPLRAAFAH

-104 MLAGLDGAVR
+104 MLAGLDDAVR

-143 GIAALSAALV
+143 GVAVLSAVLV
-153 PVMAAVFAARAGD
+153 PVMAAMFAARAGD

-209 GRGGCIAAAALI
+209 GRGGCIAAAALV

-244 LAAGGGELTAV
+244 LAAGGGGPAAV

-278 YSAEGY
+278 YSAEKGGKERQK
-284 KRKRNKMIKE
+284 KRKE
-294 GRGGAEKDSGR
+294 EH
-305 NTGRTATE
+305 TA
-313 KDSGRNTGRTAAGKD
+313 
-328 SGRNK
+328 
-333 GRGGAEGEAAAEE
+333 
-346 GRGTY
+346 
-351 MGRGTKES
+351 
-359 RGGETDAE
+359 DAE

-418 FFLLLAARR
+418 FFILLAARR
-427 LPSLLSSS
+427 LPSLLPPSS
-435 PAQQQFFRQRHQ
+435 PAQQQLFRQRHQ
-447 GVHACGQQAEEGR
+447 GVHARSQQAEDGR

>member
-1 MKKYFAAFRANTGLA
+1 MKKYFAAFRAGAGLA

-36 FFPLRAAFLRAAFAH
+36 FFPLCAAFAH

-143 GIAALSAALV
+143 GVAALSAALV
-153 PVMAAVFAARAGD
+153 PVMAVVFAARAGD

-173 SSPQSAFTSLTGVCL
+173 SSPQDAFTSLTGVCL

-203 AGREGA
+203 AGREGS

-278 YSAEGY
+278 YSAEKGGKERHK
-284 KRKRNKMIKE
+284 KRKE
-294 GRGGAEKDSGR
+294 EH
-305 NTGRTATE
+305 TA
-313 KDSGRNTGRTAAGKD
+313 
-328 SGRNK
+328 
-333 GRGGAEGEAAAEE
+333 
-346 GRGTY
+346 
-351 MGRGTKES
+351 
-359 RGGETDAE
+359 DAE
-367 RGAKESRAL
+367 RGTKESRAL

-390 AGAFLLSLCGLSGIV
+390 AGAFLLSLCGLSGLV

-435 PAQQQFFRQRHQ
+435 PAQQQLFRQRHQ
-447 GVHACGQQAEEGR
+447 GVHARGQQAEDGR

>member
-1 MKKYFAAFRANTGLA
+1 MKKYFAAFRANAGLA

-36 FFPLRAAFLRAAFAH
+36 FFPLCAAFAH

-114 TGFGLRYALPV
+114 TGFGLHYALPV

-143 GIAALSAALV
+143 GVAALSAVLV
-153 PVMAAVFAARAGD
+153 PVMAVVFAARAGD

-203 AGREGA
+203 AGREGS

-244 LAAGGGELTAV
+244 LAAGGGGLAAV

-278 YSAEGY
+278 YSAEKGGKERHK
-284 KRKRNKMIKE
+284 KRKE
-294 GRGGAEKDSGR
+294 EH
-305 NTGRTATE
+305 
-313 KDSGRNTGRTAAGKD
+313 AA
-328 SGRNK
+328 
-333 GRGGAEGEAAAEE
+333 
-346 GRGTY
+346 
-351 MGRGTKES
+351 
-359 RGGETDAE
+359 DAE
-367 RGAKESRAL
+367 RGTKESRAL

-390 AGAFLLSLCGLSGIV
+390 AGAFLLSLCGLSDIV

-435 PAQQQFFRQRHQ
+435 PAQQQLFRQRHQ
-447 GVHACGQQAEEGR
+447 GVHARSQQAEDGR

>member
-1 MKKYFAAFRANTGLA
+1 MMKKCFACFRAGAGLA

-36 FFPLRAAFLRAAFAH
+36 FFPLCAAFAH

-143 GIAALSAALV
+143 GVAALSAALV
-153 PVMAAVFAARAGD
+153 PVMAVVFAARAGD

-244 LAAGGGELTAV
+244 LAAGGGGLAAV

-278 YSAEGY
+278 YSAEKGGKERHK
-284 KRKRNKMIKE
+284 KRKE
-294 GRGGAEKDSGR
+294 EH
-305 NTGRTATE
+305 
-313 KDSGRNTGRTAAGKD
+313 AA
-328 SGRNK
+328 
-333 GRGGAEGEAAAEE
+333 
-346 GRGTY
+346 
-351 MGRGTKES
+351 
-359 RGGETDAE
+359 DAE
-367 RGAKESRAL
+367 RGTKESRAL

-390 AGAFLLSLCGLSGIV
+390 AGAFLLSLCGLSGLV

-435 PAQQQFFRQRHQ
+435 PAQQQLFRQRHQ
-447 GVHACGQQAEEGR
+447 GVHARSQQAEDGR

>member
-1 MKKYFAAFRANTGLA
+1 MKKYFAAFRANAGLA

-36 FFPLRAAFLRAAFAH
+36 FFPLCAAFAH

-143 GIAALSAALV
+143 GVAALSAALV

-244 LAAGGGELTAV
+244 LAAGGGGPAAV

-278 YSAEGY
+278 YSAEKGGKGRHK
-284 KRKRNKMIKE
+284 KRKE
-294 GRGGAEKDSGR
+294 EH
-305 NTGRTATE
+305 
-313 KDSGRNTGRTAAGKD
+313 AAG
-328 SGRNK
+328 
-333 GRGGAEGEAAAEE
+333 
-346 GRGTY
+346 
-351 MGRGTKES
+351 
-359 RGGETDAE
+359 AE
-367 RGAKESRAL
+367 RGTKESRAL

-390 AGAFLLSLCGLSGIV
+390 AGAFLLSLCGLSGLV

-418 FFLLLAARR
+418 FFILLAARR
-427 LPSLLSSS
+427 LPSLLPPSSS
-435 PAQQQFFRQRHQ
+435 AQQQLFRQRHQ
-447 GVHACGQQAEEGR
+447 GVHARSQQAEDGG

>member
-1 MKKYFAAFRANTGLA
+1 MMKKYFAAFRANAGLA

-36 FFPLRAAFLRAAFAH
+36 FFPLRAAFAH

-82 CGRAAPVFRALLH
+82 CGCAAPVFRALLH

-135 FVARRGMR
+135 FVARRGVR
-143 GIAALSAALV
+143 GVAALSAVLV
-153 PVMAAVFAARAGD
+153 PVMAAMFAARAGD
-166 IPAGFTP
+166 IPAGFTS

-244 LAAGGGELTAV
+244 LAAGGGGPAAV

-278 YSAEGY
+278 YSAEKEGKGRHK
-284 KRKRNKMIKE
+284 KRKE
-294 GRGGAEKDSGR
+294 EHAAGAERS
-305 NTGRTATE
+305 
-313 KDSGRNTGRTAAGKD
+313 
-328 SGRNK
+328 
-333 GRGGAEGEAAAEE
+333 AE
-346 GRGTY
+346 
-351 MGRGTKES
+351 
-359 RGGETDAE
+359 
-367 RGAKESRAL
+367 ESRAL

-390 AGAFLLSLCGLSGIV
+390 AGAFLLSLCGFSGIV

-418 FFLLLAARR
+418 FFLLLATRR

-435 PAQQQFFRQRHQ
+435 PAQQQLFRQRHQ
-447 GVHACGQQAEEGR
+447 GVHARSQQAEDGG

>member
-1 MKKYFAAFRANTGLA
+1 MMKKYFAAFRANAGLA

-36 FFPLRAAFLRAAFAH
+36 FFPLCAAFAH

-143 GIAALSAALV
+143 GVAALSAALV
-153 PVMAAVFAARAGD
+153 PVMAVVFAARAGD

-173 SSPQSAFTSLTGVCL
+173 SSPQDTFTSLTGVCL

-244 LAAGGGELTAV
+244 LAAGGGGLTAV

-278 YSAEGY
+278 YSAEKEGKERHK
-284 KRKRNKMIKE
+284 KRKE
-294 GRGGAEKDSGR
+294 EH
-305 NTGRTATE
+305 
-313 KDSGRNTGRTAAGKD
+313 AAG
-328 SGRNK
+328 
-333 GRGGAEGEAAAEE
+333 
-346 GRGTY
+346 
-351 MGRGTKES
+351 
-359 RGGETDAE
+359 AE
-367 RGAKESRAL
+367 RGAEESRAL

-390 AGAFLLSLCGLSGIV
+390 AGAFLLSLCGLSGLV

-435 PAQQQFFRQRHQ
+435 PAQQQLFRQRHQ
-447 GVHACGQQAEEGR
+447 GVHARGQQAEDGG

>member
-1 MKKYFAAFRANTGLA
+1 MKKYFAAFRANAGLA

-36 FFPLRAAFLRAAFAH
+36 FFPLCAAFAH
-51 AAVAAGLFAA
+51 AAVATGLFAA

-143 GIAALSAALV
+143 GVAALSAALV
-153 PVMAAVFAARAGD
+153 PVMAVVFAARAGD

-244 LAAGGGELTAV
+244 LAAGGGGLAAV

-278 YSAEGY
+278 YSAEKGGKERHK
-284 KRKRNKMIKE
+284 KRKE
-294 GRGGAEKDSGR
+294 EH
-305 NTGRTATE
+305 
-313 KDSGRNTGRTAAGKD
+313 AA
-328 SGRNK
+328 
-333 GRGGAEGEAAAEE
+333 
-346 GRGTY
+346 
-351 MGRGTKES
+351 
-359 RGGETDAE
+359 DAE
-367 RGAKESRAL
+367 RGTKESRAL

-435 PAQQQFFRQRHQ
+435 PAQQQLFRQRHQ
-447 GVHACGQQAEEGR
+447 GVHARGQQAEDGG